1 MQENQKGMAITHG
14 EMIVTTVSWDIGKW
28 LESGYFL
35 KVKSVGF
42 PNRLDMG
49 CKREESRRTLRSFT

>member
-1 MQENQKGMAITHG
+1 
-14 EMIVTTVSWDIGKW
+14 MIVTTVSWDIDKW

-42 PNRLDMG
+42 PDGLDMG
-49 CKREESRRTLRSFT
+49 CKRRVKKDFKEFYLSN